1 METKMSDSSRRDG
14 RRREVCR
21 LRAGVSGKGSLLV
34 VWGCLL
40 VLGGGVTG
48 CSDDDDSPSGA
59 GESSD
64 GSQVERASEQQGD
77 GSGLFAGY
85 TEEEIGI
92 EILVDDRLAGRHI
105 LARYRTYED
114 HREASVAEG
123 DFGSMSAEARDRAY
137 FEQAVRLLFL
147 AAGDAMPAAVR
158 DADQELWDA
167 FYRSLDLCVE
177 RSEWP
182 NATLYEV
189 VSDGYVSGSHK
200 QRESAQQQYGMTRD
214 EFIDFQ
220 HECHKFAASYPVLDR
235 EYRDELLKIRRDYY
249 LDVLRLWM
257 RDNPE
262 MVVPMTYEQSVN
274 HPYQDYVRE
283 VCLATDDPE
292 ECARQEG
299 VTLE

>member
-1 METKMSDSSRRDG
+1 MSDSSCHDGMHRR
-14 RRREVCR
+14 VCR
-21 LRAGVSGKGSLLV
+21 SIAGVSRQRALLG
-34 VWGCLL
+34 VWVCLL
-40 VLGGGVTG
+40 VLGFGVMA
-48 CSDDDDSPSGA
+48 CSADYDSDSGA
-59 GESSD
+59 SESPGESW
-64 GSQVERASEQQGD
+64 VERASEQRND

-85 TEEEIGI
+85 TEDEIGT
-92 EILVDDRLAGRHI
+92 EILVDDRLKSRHI

-114 HREASVAEG
+114 HRLASVAKN
-123 DFGSMSAEARDRAY
+123 DLRSMSPGARDRAY

-147 AAGDAMPAAVR
+147 GADDAMPAEVS

-177 RSEWP
+177 RSVWP
-182 NATLYEV
+182 EARLYRLGT
-189 VSDGYVSGSHK
+189 DGYYYDPSWATVQSY
-200 QRESAQQQYGMTRD
+200 QQQYGITLD
-214 EFIDFQ
+214 EFIDFE
-220 HECHKFAASYPVLDR
+220 HECNKYAASYPALDR
-235 EYRDELLKIRRDYY
+235 EYRDELLRIRRDYY
-249 LDVLRLWM
+249 LEVLRLWM

-299 VTLE
+299 VSLS